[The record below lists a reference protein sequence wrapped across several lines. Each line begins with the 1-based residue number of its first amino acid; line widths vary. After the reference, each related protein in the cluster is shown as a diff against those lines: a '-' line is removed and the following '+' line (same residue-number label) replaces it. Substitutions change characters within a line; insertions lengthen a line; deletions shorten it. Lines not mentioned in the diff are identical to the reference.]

1 MVYVDKAHLLLQKI
15 TARGYTFAILMSCKH
30 GDSLLLNQEI
40 KNKQTTAKNQRA
52 RAMEDPRQLLGFSW
66 LPHRPHFYLMG

>member
-15 TARGYTFAILMSCKH
+15 TPCGYTFAILMSFKH

-40 KNKQTTAKNQRA
+40 KNK
-52 RAMEDPRQLLGFSW
+52 
-66 LPHRPHFYLMG
+66 